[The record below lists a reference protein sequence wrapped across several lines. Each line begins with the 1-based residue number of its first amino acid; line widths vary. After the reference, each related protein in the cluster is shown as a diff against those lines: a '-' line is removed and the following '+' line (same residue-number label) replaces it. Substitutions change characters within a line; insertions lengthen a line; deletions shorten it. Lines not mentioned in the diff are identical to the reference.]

1 MNVRENIM
9 ISRITTVSVAAFVI
23 LLAQAPISDAHAAG
37 LGDFY
42 KGKTITLYIGYG
54 FGGTY
59 GKYSRT
65 MAEHLPKHIAGNPKI
80 IVKSQ
85 PGAGGIKMTNFAYN
99 AMPKGGYHWLVPPDT
114 VVVSEIL
121 RPNKVKYK
129 AKEFT
134 WLGSTNQTN
143 TIFVLR
149 TDSGIKKW
157 QDMKKTRV
165 IIGNTGP
172 GSTSFLIPRMAK
184 MMLGLNIKQVSGY
197 KGSSKTIL
205 AMEQGEHQ
213 GTGFNWLAWSSK
225 VPHWFK
231 KDKDGKIFAK
241 AILQTGVWKDPALPN
256 VPMMRDIVAEKHKPI
271 IAFMA
276 TLGIIGRGIALPPGA
291 PKKIVAPLRAAFA
304 KMVKDPAYI
313 AAAKKRRLRVLPT
326 SGADI
331 QDFVNKA
338 YANANPEVVA
348 KARKMIFGK

>member
-1 MNVRENIM
+1 MNVWETIM
-9 ISRITTVSVAAFVI
+9 IGRISALMVGGLAIVLAPAPSSGASAA
-23 LLAQAPISDAHAAG
+23 P

-42 KGKTITLYIGYG
+42 KNKTITVYIGYG

-65 MAEHLPKHIAGNPKI
+65 MAEHLSKHIAGNPKI

-85 PGAGGIKMTNFAYN
+85 PGAGGIKMTNWAYK
-99 AMPKGGYHWLVPPDT
+99 AMPRGGYHWLVPPDT

-121 RPNKVKYK
+121 RPKKVKYR
-129 AKEFT
+129 AREFT

-143 TIFVLR
+143 TILVLR
-149 TDSGIKKW
+149 TDSGVSKW
-157 QDMKKTRV
+157 QDMKKIRV
-165 IIGNTGP
+165 IVGNTGP

-184 MMLGLNIKQVSGY
+184 QMLGLKIKQVSGY

-231 KDKDGKIFAK
+231 KDKNGKIFAK

-256 VPMMRDIVAEKHKPI
+256 VPMMRDIVADKYKPI

-276 TLGIIGRGIALPPGA
+276 TLGIIGRGLALPPGA

-304 KMVKDPAYI
+304 NMVKDPAYI

-338 YANANPEVVA
+338 YANANPTVVA
-348 KARKMIFGK
+348 AARKMIFGK

>member
-1 MNVRENIM
+1 M
-9 ISRITTVSVAAFVI
+9 IGRKSTVTAVGAAVA
-23 LLAQAPISDAHAAG
+23 LALSASTGATAAG

-42 KGKTITLYIGYG
+42 KGKTVTIFIGYG

-59 GKYSRT
+59 GKYSRL
-65 MAEHLPKHIAGNPKI
+65 MSEHIAKQIPGKPKI

-85 PGAGGIKMTNFAYN
+85 PGAGGIKMTNFAYK
-99 AMPKGGYHWLVPPDT
+99 AMPRGGYHWLVPPDT
-114 VVVSEIL
+114 VVVSQIL
-121 RPNKVKYK
+121 RPKKVKYN

-149 TDSGIKKW
+149 TDSGVSKW
-157 QDMKKTRV
+157 QDMRKKRV
-165 IIGNTGP
+165 IVGNTGP

-184 MMLGLNIKQVSGY
+184 QMLDLKIKQVSGY

-231 KDKDGKIFAK
+231 PDKNGKIFAK
-241 AILQTGVWKDPALPN
+241 AIMQTGAWKDPALPN
-256 VPMMRDIVAEKHKPI
+256 VPMIRDLVDKKHKPI
-271 IAFMA
+271 VAFMA
-276 TLGIIGRGIALPPGA
+276 TLGIIGRSLALPPGA

-313 AAAKKRRLRVLPT
+313 AEAKKRRLRVIAT
-326 SGADI
+326 SGDGV
-331 QDFVNKA
+331 QKFVNNAFK
-338 YANANPEVVA
+338 NANPKVVA
-348 KARKMIFGK
+348 QARKMIFGK

>member
-1 MNVRENIM
+1 MNVWESIM
-9 ISRITTVSVAAFVI
+9 IGRISALLVGGLAIV
-23 LLAQAPISDAHAAG
+23 LAQAPSSGASAAP

-42 KGKTITLYIGYG
+42 KNKTITVYIGYG

-65 MAEHLPKHIAGNPKI
+65 MAEHLSKFIEGNPNI

-85 PGAGGIKMTNFAYN
+85 PGAGGIKMTNFAYK
-99 AMPKGGYHWLVPPDT
+99 AMPRGGYHWLVPPDT

-121 RPNKVKYK
+121 RPKKVKYR

-143 TIFVLR
+143 TILVLR
-149 TDSGIKKW
+149 TDSGINKW

-165 IIGNTGP
+165 IVGNTGP

-184 MMLGLNIKQVSGY
+184 QMLGLKIKQVSGY

-213 GTGFNWLAWSSK
+213 GTGFNWLAWNSK

-231 KDKDGKIFAK
+231 KDKNGKIFAK

-256 VPMMRDIVAEKHKPI
+256 VPMMRDIVADKHKPI

-276 TLGIIGRGIALPPGA
+276 TLGIIGRGLALPPGA

-313 AAAKKRRLRVLPT
+313 AACKKRRLRVLAT

-331 QDFVNKA
+331 QDFVTKA
-338 YANANPEVVA
+338 YANANPKVVA
-348 KARKMIFGK
+348 QGRKLIFGK

>member
-1 MNVRENIM
+1 MNVWETIM
-9 ISRITTVSVAAFVI
+9 IGKISAVLVGGFAL
-23 LLAQAPISDAHAAG
+23 LLAQAPLSSAYAAG

-42 KGKTITLYIGYG
+42 KGKTITITIGYG

-65 MAEHLPKHIAGNPKI
+65 MAEHLAKHIPGNPKI
-80 IVKSQ
+80 IVKSL

-99 AMPKGGYHWLVPPDT
+99 AMPRRGYHFFMPPDT
-114 VVVSEIL
+114 TVVSELL
-121 RPNKVKYK
+121 RPKKVKYR

-134 WLGSTNQTN
+134 WLGSGNQTN
-143 TIFVLR
+143 TIFVVR
-149 TDSGIKKW
+149 TDSGVNKW
-157 QDMKKTRV
+157 QDMKTKRV
-165 IIGNTGP
+165 IVGNTGP

-184 MMLGLNIKQVSGY
+184 QMLGLKIKQVSGY

-225 VPHWFK
+225 VSHWFK
-231 KDKDGKIFAK
+231 KDKNGKIFAN
-241 AILQTGVWKDPALPN
+241 AILQTGVYVDPDLPK
-256 VPMMRDIVAEKHKPI
+256 VPMMRDLVAEKHKPI
-271 IAFMA
+271 VAFMA
-276 TLGIIGRGIALPPGA
+276 TLGIIGRGLALPPGT
-291 PKKIVAPLRAAFA
+291 PKKLVAPLRAAFA

-313 AAAKKRRLRVLPT
+313 ADCKKRRLRVLAT

-338 YANANPEVVA
+338 YANANPKVVA
-348 KARKMIFGK
+348 SARKMIFGK

>member
-1 MNVRENIM
+1 MNVWESIM
-9 ISRITTVSVAAFVI
+9 IGRISALLVGGLAIV
-23 LLAQAPISDAHAAG
+23 LAQAPSSGASAAP

-42 KGKTITLYIGYG
+42 KNKTITVYIGYG

-65 MAEHLPKHIAGNPKI
+65 MAEHLSKFIEGNPNI

-85 PGAGGIKMTNFAYN
+85 PGAGGIKMTNFAYK
-99 AMPKGGYHWLVPPDT
+99 AMPRGGYHWLVPPDT

-121 RPNKVKYK
+121 RPKKVKYR
-129 AKEFT
+129 AREFT

-149 TDSGIKKW
+149 TDSGVSKW
-157 QDMKKTRV
+157 QDMKKIQV
-165 IIGNTGP
+165 IVGNTGP

-184 MMLGLNIKQVSGY
+184 QMLGLKIKQVSGY

-231 KDKDGKIFAK
+231 KDKNGKIFAK

-256 VPMMRDIVAEKHKPI
+256 VPMMRDIVAKKHQPI

-276 TLGIIGRGIALPPGA
+276 TLGIIGRGLALPPGA

-313 AAAKKRRLRVLPT
+313 AAAKKRRLRVLAT

-331 QDFVNKA
+331 QDFVTKA
-338 YANANPEVVA
+338 YANANPTVVA
-348 KARKMIFGK
+348 AARKMIFGK

>member
-1 MNVRENIM
+1 MLH
-9 ISRITTVSVAAFVI
+9 RIGIIAFSAFIAASAGA
-23 LLAQAPISDAHAAG
+23 LAPGAQAAG

-42 KGKTITLYIGYG
+42 KGKTITIYIGYG

-65 MAEHLPKHIAGNPKI
+65 MAEHLAKHIEGNPNI

-85 PGAGGIKMTNFAYN
+85 PGAGGIKMTNYAYT
-99 AMPKGGYHWLVPPDT
+99 AMPRGGYHWLMPPDT
-114 VVVSEIL
+114 VVVSELL
-121 RPNKVKYK
+121 RPKKVRYR

-134 WLGSTNQTN
+134 WLGSSNQTN

-149 TDSGIKKW
+149 ADSGVTKW
-157 QDMKKTRV
+157 QDMKTTEV
-165 IIGNTGP
+165 VVGNTGP

-184 MMLGLNIKQVSGY
+184 EMLGLKIKQVSGY

-225 VPHWFK
+225 VSHWFK
-231 KDKDGKIFAK
+231 PGKDGKQFAN
-241 AILQTGVWKDPALPN
+241 AILQTGVWKDPDLPN
-256 VPMMRDIVAEKHKPI
+256 VPMLRDLVEEKHKPI
-271 IAFMA
+271 VAFMA
-276 TLGIIGRGIALPPGA
+276 TLGIIGRGLALPPGA
-291 PKKIVAPLRAAFA
+291 PKEIVGPLRAAFD

-313 AAAKKRRLRVLPT
+313 ADTKKRRLRVYPT
-326 SGADI
+326 PGADI
-331 QDFVNKA
+331 QDFVTKA

-348 KARKMIFGK
+348 AARKMIFGK

>member
-157 QDMKKTRV
+157 QDMKKTQV

-184 MMLGLNIKQVSGY
+184 QMLGLKIKQVSGY